1 MSLETRT
8 ATDSMEQIFETLKEI
23 IVRAL
28 PTFFLVILLHWFLKK
43 VLFQPME
50 RVLEERRLKTQ
61 GAVEASE
68 ASLARVHEK
77 MAEYETAL
85 GNARAEIFQ
94 QQEEARTKL
103 AVQQAALVETARNQ
117 QAAQVAVVKRGL
129 AEEAAQAKAMLAAEA
144 DRLADQIAVAVLA
157 GRMQ

>member
-1 MSLETRT
+1 MSPETRT
-8 ATDSMEQIFETLKEI
+8 ASDSMEQIFETLKGI
-23 IVRAL
+23 LVRAL
-28 PTFFLVILLHWFLKK
+28 PTFFLVIALHWFLKK

-50 RVLEERRLKTQ
+50 RVLEERRKKTQ

-68 ASLARVHEK
+68 ATLARVNEQ

-85 GNARAEIFQ
+85 GNARAGIFH
-94 QQEEARTKL
+94 QQEESRQRL
-103 AVQQAALVETARNQ
+103 AAQQAALVDGARVE
-117 QAAQVAVVKRGL
+117 QADKVAAVKRGL
-129 AEEAAQAKAMLAAEA
+129 AEEAAEARAMLAAEA